1 VTKYGDISFTE
12 HWSNDGSRDKIIVE
26 IDEGPSFIVK
36 EKVIRGTLSFGITDT
51 TGLSEKV

>member
-1 VTKYGDISFTE
+1 MTKYGDISFTE

-36 EKVIRGTLSFGITDT
+36 EKVIRGTLSFDLQI
-51 TGLSEKV
+51 